1 MNWVWMTKIVIDTN
15 IAFSALLNID
25 SRIGQILISGTRFY
39 DFYAP
44 TYIRSEIIE
53 HKEKIKGIA
62 QLSEN
67 VFIELFELI
76 LHNITILDHSVIP
89 AQIYYEAKELCQSI
103 DIDDTIF
110 VAVTEFTRGKLWTGD
125 LTLQNGLIKKGYKR
139 LIKTDELYRDF
150 IKQGKTGK

>member
-1 MNWVWMTKIVIDTN
+1 MTKIVIDTN

-25 SRIGQILISGTRFY
+25 SRIGQILISGKRFY

-44 TYIRSEIIE
+44 TYIRLEIIE

-62 QLSEN
+62 QLSED
-67 VFIELFELI
+67 VFIELYELI

-89 AQIYYEAKELCQSI
+89 DEIYYKAKGLCQSI

-110 VAVTEFTRGKLWTGD
+110 VAVTEFTKGKLWTGD

-139 LIKTDELYRDF
+139 LITTEELYRDF
-150 IKQGKTGK
+150 IKQGKSGQ

>member
-1 MNWVWMTKIVIDTN
+1 MTKIVIDTN

-25 SRIGQILISGTRFY
+25 SRIGQILLSGKRFY

-44 TYIRSEIIE
+44 AYMRLEIIE
-53 HKEKIKGIA
+53 HKEKIKRIA
-62 QLSEN
+62 QLPEDI
-67 VFIELFELI
+67 FIELYELI

-89 AQIYYEAKELCQSI
+89 DEIYYKAKDLCQSI

-110 VAVTEFTRGKLWTGD
+110 VAVTEFTKGKLWTGD

-139 LIKTDELYRDF
+139 LITTEELYRDF
-150 IKQGKTGK
+150 IKQGKSGQ